1 MVSFDKVPYTCS
13 VCSRVT
19 LANPHL
25 VAVTC
30 SHCGRVDLGTELAR
44 DRWRTTL
51 EARKRMAAVARGY
64 CSPRAPVANT
74 RAGVAMVAVAMVLSL
89 ALVATAM
96 WCSR

>member
-1 MVSFDKVPYTCS
+1 MLRNTVPYTCS
-13 VCSRVT
+13 SCSRIT
-19 LANPHL
+19 LDRPHL

-30 SHCGRVDLGTELAR
+30 VHCGRVDLGTELAR

-51 EARKRMAAVARGY
+51 EARQRLAAAARGY
-64 CSPRAPVANT
+64 CSTQSQVAHS
-74 RAGVAMVAVAMVLSL
+74 RAGVAIVVAAMVLSL